1 MTAQVNNDVQK
12 MSGIM
17 PAPSRKLSARQF
29 AKILAHWGAPA
40 DFRMW
45 VDTLDPTLSISAIV
59 DAIPANRAR
68 WYWWLNSAIY
78 RRLPETAAGIFNRQ
92 DGERYAEF
100 MHAFDELAYDRPAR
114 EQAFMRYKRRAGSL
128 IYVMLVY
135 IFTRPVPAGSDPA
148 DQPFTF

>member
-1 MTAQVNNDVQK
+1 MTAQVNNEVQK
-12 MSGIM
+12 MSGNM
-17 PAPSRKLSARQF
+17 PGPARRLSARSF

-78 RRLPETAAGIFNRQ
+78 KRLPETAAGIFNRQ
-92 DGERYAEF
+92 DGEHYATF

-128 IYVMLVY
+128 ISVMLIY
-135 IFTRPVPAGSDPA
+135 IFSHASPAAA
-148 DQPFTF
+148 DQPVTFR